1 MIKQYCQKKLN
12 RIEVLFSNPLIYS
25 YTSQNEFVL
34 VINVLKGY
42 DGMREE
48 IENLKASPVNQHF

>member
-1 MIKQYCQKKLN
+1 M
-12 RIEVLFSNPLIYS
+12 LFSNSFIDS
-25 YTSQNEFVL
+25 YTSHNEFAW

-48 IENLKASPVNQHF
+48 IENLKASPVN

>member
-1 MIKQYCQKKLN
+1 MD
-12 RIEVLFSNPLIYS
+12 S

-48 IENLKASPVNQHF
+48 IENLKASPVN